1 MVIDAEYSLF
11 DFAYLENMN
20 NDYKKDK
27 KPKFVFVRKTKMIKI
42 TDSKAESYLFFFIEI

>member
-11 DFAYLENMN
+11 HFASLENMK

-27 KPKFVFVRKTKMIKI
+27 KTKFVVVQRRK
-42 TDSKAESYLFFFIEI
+42 

>member
-11 DFAYLENMN
+11 DFSQLENMN

-27 KPKFVFVRKTKMIKI
+27 KPKFVVVRRQK
-42 TDSKAESYLFFFIEI
+42 

>member
-11 DFAYLENMN
+11 DFAQLENMN

-27 KPKFVFVRKTKMIKI
+27 KAKICGCSKTKMIKI
-42 TDSKAESYLFFFIEI
+42 TDSKAESYLFL

>member
-11 DFAYLENMN
+11 HFAYLENMN

-27 KPKFVFVRKTKMIKI
+27 KSKFVVVRGRK
-42 TDSKAESYLFFFIEI
+42 